1 MAVYALSDLHGNKEL
16 FKKVKSFL
24 NEKDTVFFLG
34 DAADRGPDGWELIKT
49 IYEDSQFIYAKGNH
63 EDMLVNSIKEF
74 CEMNSKSGDC
84 DLLFYNGG
92 KQTFNAWRKDGA
104 KKSWAIKLEKLPAWL
119 TYINIKGQLISMSH
133 AGFTPKP
140 NEFPSHNELL
150 WSRDHFLDNWN
161 EEVNNCIIVHGHTP
175 IEHLLEEIDPAN
187 VLYDNYTSGALYYEC
202 GRKCCIDHGAVF
214 TGKFILLNLDTMQET
229 IFSTTPYIQY

>member
-24 NEKDTVFFLG
+24 NEKDTVYFLG
-34 DAADRGPDGWELIKT
+34 DAADRGPDGWELIKA
-49 IYEDSQFIYAKGNH
+49 IYEDSQFIYLKGNH

-74 CEMNSKSGDC
+74 CEMNSKSEDC

-104 KKSWAIKLEKLPAWL
+104 KKSWATKLEKLPAWIA
-119 TYINIKGQLISMSH
+119 YINTNGQLISMSH

-140 NEFPSHNELL
+140 NKFPSPNDLL
-150 WSRDHFLDNWN
+150 WGRDHFLDDWN
-161 EEVNNCIIVHGHTP
+161 EEVNNCIIIHGHTP
-175 IEHLLEEIDPAN
+175 ILFLAEDLKIKEEELELKPLWYCN
-187 VLYDNYTSGALYYEC
+187 NKKV
-202 GRKCCIDHGAVF
+202 CIDLGAHMINA
-214 TGKFILLNLDTMQET
+214 TALLNLDTFEYHLFQV
-229 IFSTTPYIQY
+229 